1 MLQLKIREFRDRFS
15 FLSNFVGGV
24 EQKYQAAKCVD
35 DKERDEILKM
45 TPGQS
50 KRAGQKVKIREDWED
65 VKLDIMYEL
74 VREKFSREPFR
85 AMLLRTENSI
95 LEEGNNWGDKFWGVS
110 LKTGK
115 GENNLGKIL
124 MRVREE
130 LRKSS

>member
-1 MLQLKIREFRDRFS
+1 MLQLKVREFRDRFS
-15 FLSNFVGGV
+15 FLSNFEGGV
-24 EQKYQAAKCVD
+24 EQKYQAAKCVNEED
-35 DKERDEILKM
+35 REKILKM
-45 TPGQS
+45 MPGQS

-65 VKLDIMYEL
+65 VKLDIMYQL
-74 VREKFSREPFR
+74 VKEKFSRGPFR
-85 AMLLRTENSI
+85 TMLLRTENMI

-130 LRKSS
+130 LKK